1 MFTHFRHY
9 LSQLSSLPDA
19 AVLPP
24 LTALVAL
31 NAAAAAAGNSLGIL
45 SNTPAV
51 GEAGTGY
58 AASGGGGRGAV
69 AAEGWCTW
77 W

>member
-1 MFTHFRHY
+1 MVPYKTYILGVPSTLFTTYFGRY

-19 AVLPP
+19 AAVLP

-31 NAAAAAAGNSLGIL
+31 KAAAAAAGNSLGIL

-51 GEAGTGY
+51 GEATE
-58 AASGGGGRGAV
+58 GGIG
-69 AAEGWCTW
+69 
-77 W
+77 